1 MPPVPGK
8 RPVGGLA
15 PQPAPVDT
23 QCLEQLR
30 TEHDIPVPAS
40 PAAPDRN
47 DHPLAVDIAD
57 LQMCHFCTTC
67 AGGLERHQAE
77 WDEGRLCCIDQTC
90 DYFRTEDLRQVQHL
104 LRVWRLGNA
113 PTLF

>member
-8 RPVGGLA
+8 LPVGGLA

-30 TEHDIPVPAS
+30 TEHDIPVLAS

-67 AGGLERHQAE
+67 AGGVERHLAE
-77 WDEGRLCCIDQTC
+77 WDERETLLHRSDVRLLPD
-90 DYFRTEDLRQVQHL
+90 
-104 LRVWRLGNA
+104 
-113 PTLF
+113 